1 MFITL
6 PQYLLL
12 FLVVFLVYLTGKTII
27 FHKKFHINP
36 VQFSHYKEK
45 VQFCAWIGLM
55 MVLVV
60 YGVLIVLMFLGK
72 NMGEEWVILDTA
84 WINFLGM
91 AFSVMGFVM
100 MVMAHAHMGEEW
112 RMGVDRGGKINLVQ
126 ERLFSISRNPV
137 YLAILLQTGGLFLLM
152 KIPAALVL
160 WLVLLLF
167 MRVVIRTEERFLEE
181 IFGREYGDYK
191 KRVRRFL

>member
-1 MFITL
+1 
-6 PQYLLL
+6 
-12 FLVVFLVYLTGKTII
+12 
-27 FHKKFHINP
+27 
-36 VQFSHYKEK
+36 
-45 VQFCAWIGLM
+45 M

-160 WLVLLLF
+160 WLVLLMF